1 MRDCIFCKIVA
12 GEIPSEIV
20 AESAH
25 SIAFNDISPKAPLHV
40 LVVSKAHHENIG
52 AIATAD
58 PVAAADLA
66 ALSRKVADEAGAS
79 DYRLIF
85 NSGADAGQTVFHV
98 HGHVLAGGPIALGF
112 E

>member
-1 MRDCIFCKIVA
+1 MSDCIFCKILA
-12 GEIPSEIV
+12 GELPAQIV
-20 AESAH
+20 AETPK

-40 LVVSKAHHENIG
+40 LVVSRDHHENIA
-52 AIATAD
+52 AIAEAD
-58 PVAAADLA
+58 ADAAADLLE
-66 ALSRKVADEAGAS
+66 LSRKVAADAGVS

-85 NSGADAGQTVFHV
+85 NTGADAGQTVFHV